1 MKTPH
6 GRSPSG
12 SPNRSATSAEIRW
25 NRAGFS
31 GVQACMGQPD
41 VARVD
46 VASLHAIARQY
57 EAAADIVEGA
67 VRTHLSGLV
76 FDGAAAGR
84 MHVARGDGLR
94 TAVDQVVDQ
103 LRQWARAAT
112 EIAAALRASADR
124 YAEADAR
131 AARRVG

>member
-1 MKTPH
+1 
-6 GRSPSG
+6 
-12 SPNRSATSAEIRW
+12 
-25 NRAGFS
+25 
-31 GVQACMGQPD
+31 MGQPD

-46 VASLHAIARQY
+46 VAAVHAIARQY

-76 FDGAAAGR
+76 FDGAVAGR

-94 TAVDQVVDQ
+94 TAVDQVVGQ
-103 LRQWARAAT
+103 LRQWSRAAA

>member
-1 MKTPH
+1 
-6 GRSPSG
+6 
-12 SPNRSATSAEIRW
+12 
-25 NRAGFS
+25 
-31 GVQACMGQPD
+31 MGQPD

-46 VASLHAIARQY
+46 VAAVHAIARQY

-103 LRQWARAAT
+103 LRQWSRAAA

-124 YAEADAR
+124 YSEADAR

>member
-1 MKTPH
+1 
-6 GRSPSG
+6 
-12 SPNRSATSAEIRW
+12 
-25 NRAGFS
+25 
-31 GVQACMGQPD
+31 MGQPD

-46 VASLHAIARQY
+46 VTALHAIAREY

-94 TAVDQVVDQ
+94 TAVDHVVDQ
-103 LRQWARAAT
+103 LRQWSRAAA
-112 EIAAALRASADR
+112 EVAAALRASADR
-124 YAEADAR
+124 YAEADAS